1 MRLEQ
6 QYLTIPKTSNE
17 KPRNDGE
24 RTVVENLTFGQA
36 IMVIER
42 FCKRLDNF
50 HHYKINQSPSIRR
63 RISIPVFCYDENR
76 EVKRDE
82 PKPEMGEERLVLP
95 YVKCIFTLKDDEKHK
110 EWCDK
115 EDFNV
120 ENIA

>member
-6 QYLTIPKTSNE
+6 QYLTIPKTSSE

-42 FCKRLDNF
+42 FCKQLDNF
-50 HHYKINQSPSIRR
+50 HHYNINQSPSIRR

-82 PKPEMGEERLVLP
+82 PKPEMAEERLVLP
-95 YVKCIFTLKDDEKHK
+95 YVKCIFTLKDNEKHK